1 MKSSDMK
8 TEAGVDCELEQE
20 HLLLEVTEI
29 IAELMAAQ
37 GVTKAE
43 LARRLRTTKGHV
55 TQMLSGSRNLT
66 LRTLSD
72 VFTALGYRF
81 LAGSMPLTLSYD
93 QYLHG
98 RRPGGRWEPPTAA
111 DPPTLKRQG
120 KTVTATTARPE
131 ARRRAGAA

>member
-8 TEAGVDCELEQE
+8 TELDIDPELEQE

-72 VFTALGYRF
+72 VFTAL
-81 LAGSMPLTLSYD
+81 
-93 QYLHG
+93 
-98 RRPGGRWEPPTAA
+98 
-111 DPPTLKRQG
+111 
-120 KTVTATTARPE
+120 V
-131 ARRRAGAA
+131 

>member
-8 TEAGVDCELEQE
+8 TELDIDPELEQE

-72 VFTALGYRF
+72 VFTALVYRF
-81 LAGSMPLTLSYD
+81 LAGTMPLTLSYD

-98 RRPGGRWEPPTAA
+98 RRPGGRWEPPTEA
-111 DPPTLKRQG
+111 DPPTLKRQSR
-120 KTVTATTARPE
+120 TVTATTGRPV